1 MPNESQSLDA
11 QAARWSDLNNSEH
24 ARRARQMAYELVLYG
39 LAHGLHVEIAWKSHP
54 LAPRRLHS
62 IEVTPTRDAYQSTT

>member
-1 MPNESQSLDA
+1 MPNEIPSLEA
-11 QAARWSDLNNSEH
+11 QTDTWNTLNNSEH
-24 ARRARQMAYELVLYG
+24 ARRAKQMAYELVLYG

-62 IEVTPTRDAYQSTT
+62 IEVTPTRDGYQSTT